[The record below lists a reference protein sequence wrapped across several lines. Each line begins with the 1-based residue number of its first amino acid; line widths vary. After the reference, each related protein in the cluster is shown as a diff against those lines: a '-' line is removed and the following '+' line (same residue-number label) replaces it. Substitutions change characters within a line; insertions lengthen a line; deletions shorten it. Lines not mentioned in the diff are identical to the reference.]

1 MKRNLILLNFVS
13 LFSLF
18 CLFFSFGI
26 LICKCFCAYC
36 DIKPSLLPHTHTNGP
51 FEPRWEPSSPTDIC
65 CIWYTIPPHS
75 TVTSLANPRHRLHQ
89 LGLAALLE
97 IGFSDGRYFVPRRG
111 QFNPLSAITHHRHCR
126 DPNNCTQFPTLQLVS
141 WTCPLSQE
149 QLDTAMMK
157 TGIQILRFCGKLN

>member
-1 MKRNLILLNFVS
+1 MKCLSITTISATNEKKLDFIELCFS
-13 LFSLF
+13 FFSLF

-97 IGFSDGRYFVPRRG
+97 IGFSDGRYFVPRGG

-126 DPNNCTQFPTLQLVS
+126 DPNNCTQFPTQ
-141 WTCPLSQE
+141 C
-149 QLDTAMMK
+149 
-157 TGIQILRFCGKLN
+157 FN